1 MTDPADPEKPVLW
14 GSEHLD
20 AVVAAMGLT
29 REPVA

>member
-1 MTDPADPEKPVLW
+1 MTDRQTPRSPWLW